1 MKKEEEEIVESKY
14 VYILIAIICIAL
26 CSVMAFKQS
35 LIKEK
40 TINPKIEIHG
50 KVYKRG

>member
-1 MKKEEEEIVESKY
+1 MEREEENMVGPKHLY
-14 VYILIAIICIAL
+14 LLLVIICVAL

-40 TINPKIEIHG
+40 KVNPKIEIHG
-50 KVYKRG
+50 KISTR